1 MALSEDSVS
10 RDNLLFYLDWMEAP
24 DDEVDGGIYSYT
36 AYLSIPKFLLAE
48 DLSGTYANKR

>member
-36 AYLSIPKFLLAE
+36 AYLTIPEFLLAE